1 MFVGYPQGVKG
12 YRLYNLHTRK
22 FYVSRDLVFHES
34 IFPFQTL
41 PNSSQEPDFLS
52 ELAISLPIPE
62 PITSNIQPRAIEPN
76 TSKLDHPIPP
86 DTSDFP
92 IQLSDS
98 TVDTTIGA
106 SSTLSSPPL
115 RRSIRTSNPPPY
127 LSDYIRPQPRQR
139 SHPIQ
144 DHCSLVH
151 LNPLY
156 KDFIAQVSTTYEPQ
170 FYHQAVLFP
179 EWHQAITTEI
189 KALESDNTWT
199 LVPFPAGKQCI
210 GCRWVYKVKFKPDG
224 IVDRHK
230 ARLVAKGYTQ
240 QAGINFSDTFSPIA
254 KLTSVRVLLAVA
266 TAKNWSILQLD
277 MDNAFLNGN
286 LF

>member
-41 PNSSQEPDFLS
+41 PNSYQEPDFLS
-52 ELAISLPIPE
+52 ELVISLPIPE

-76 TSKLDHPIPP
+76 TSEPDHPIPP
-86 DTSDFP
+86 DTSDLP

-98 TVDTTIGA
+98 TIDTTIGA

-127 LSDYIRPQPRQR
+127 LSNYIKPQPRQR

-144 DHCSLVH
+144 DH
-151 LNPLY
+151 
-156 KDFIAQVSTTYEPQ
+156 
-170 FYHQAVLFP
+170 
-179 EWHQAITTEI
+179 
-189 KALESDNTWT
+189 
-199 LVPFPAGKQCI
+199 
-210 GCRWVYKVKFKPDG
+210 
-224 IVDRHK
+224 
-230 ARLVAKGYTQ
+230 
-240 QAGINFSDTFSPIA
+240 FSP
-254 KLTSVRVLLAVA
+254 
-266 TAKNWSILQLD
+266 Q
-277 MDNAFLNGN
+277 
-286 LF
+286 